1 MPHKEAAFAACDRL
15 TDSARATGAVN
26 TLWREDGALWGDNT
40 DVAGFLANLDAEAP
54 GWRDRVDSA
63 VVLGAGGAARAIVHG
78 LVSRGVERVVIVNR
92 TRARAVALAERFGP
106 AARAATWDEL
116 PQLLAKAGLLAN
128 ATILGMAGQPPLDVA
143 LAPLK
148 AEAVVADVVYVPLTT
163 PLVEA
168 AWRRGCVAVGGL
180 GMLLR
185 QAAPG
190 FARWFGRTPEVTA
203 ELRALVEAD
212 LRAGGKRPNVI
223 VAGLTGSIAMGKST
237 VGRMFAELGAPVF
250 DADAAV
256 REFYRSDDAEAVEA
270 AFPGVRIGRR
280 RRSQPARRRHARRP
294 GGAEAAGGHRPPGRR
309 APRARLSSPPPRRRG
324 DAWRSS
330 TCRCCSRSAGRRRSI
345 SSSSSAPASRRNARA
360 RCRAPA

>member
-1 MPHKEAAFAACDRL
+1 MSAIRRAGVCGWPVAHSRSPLIHGYWLARYHLEGAYERFAVPPLGFAEFAASIGVDGLVGANVTVPHKEAAFAACDRL

-26 TLWREDGALWGDNT
+26 TLWREGGALWGDNT
-40 DVAGFLANLDAEAP
+40 DVAGFLASLDAEAP

-63 VVLGAGGAARAIVHG
+63 VVLGAGGVARAIVHG
-78 LVSRGVERVVIVNR
+78 LVSRGVEHVAIVNR
-92 TRARAVALAERFGP
+92 TRARAAALADRFGP

-128 ATILGMAGQPPLDVA
+128 ATILGMAGQPPLDVD
-143 LAPLK
+143 LAPLT

-212 LRAGGKRPNVI
+212 LRAAEK
-223 VAGLTGSIAMGKST
+223 
-237 VGRMFAELGAPVF
+237 GR
-250 DADAAV
+250 
-256 REFYRSDDAEAVEA
+256 
-270 AFPGVRIGRR
+270 
-280 RRSQPARRRHARRP
+280 
-294 GGAEAAGGHRPPGRR
+294 
-309 APRARLSSPPPRRRG
+309 
-324 DAWRSS
+324 
-330 TCRCCSRSAGRRRSI
+330 T
-345 SSSSSAPASRRNARA
+345 
-360 RCRAPA
+360 

>member
-1 MPHKEAAFAACDRL
+1 MSAVRRAGVCGWPVAHSRSPLIHGYWLARYHLEGAYERFAVPPLGFADFAASIGVDGLIGANVTVPHKEAAFAACDRL

-26 TLWREDGALWGDNT
+26 TLWREGGALWGDNT
-40 DVAGFLANLDAEAP
+40 DVAGFLASLDAEAP

-63 VVLGAGGAARAIVHG
+63 VVLGAGGVARAIVHG
-78 LVSRGVERVVIVNR
+78 LVSRGVERVAIVNR

-185 QAAPG
+185 QAAPS
-190 FARWFGRTPEVTA
+190 FARWFGKTPEVTA

-212 LRAGGKRPNVI
+212 LRAAEK
-223 VAGLTGSIAMGKST
+223 
-237 VGRMFAELGAPVF
+237 GR
-250 DADAAV
+250 
-256 REFYRSDDAEAVEA
+256 
-270 AFPGVRIGRR
+270 
-280 RRSQPARRRHARRP
+280 
-294 GGAEAAGGHRPPGRR
+294 
-309 APRARLSSPPPRRRG
+309 
-324 DAWRSS
+324 
-330 TCRCCSRSAGRRRSI
+330 T
-345 SSSSSAPASRRNARA
+345 
-360 RCRAPA
+360 

>member
-1 MPHKEAAFAACDRL
+1 MPVPDRYAVIGHPIAHSRSPQIHALFAQQTGQHMVYSAIDVVPEELTHRVREFFGAGGRGLNVTVPHKEAAFAACDRL

-26 TLWREDGALWGDNT
+26 TLWREGGALWGDNT
-40 DVAGFLANLDAEAP
+40 DVAGFLASLDAEAP

-63 VVLGAGGAARAIVHG
+63 VVLGAGGVARAIVHG
-78 LVSRGVERVVIVNR
+78 LVSRGVEHVAIVNR
-92 TRARAVALAERFGP
+92 TRARAAALADRFGP

-128 ATILGMAGQPPLDVA
+128 ATILGMAGQPPLDVN
-143 LAPLK
+143 LAPLT

-212 LRAGGKRPNVI
+212 LRAAEK
-223 VAGLTGSIAMGKST
+223 
-237 VGRMFAELGAPVF
+237 GR
-250 DADAAV
+250 
-256 REFYRSDDAEAVEA
+256 
-270 AFPGVRIGRR
+270 
-280 RRSQPARRRHARRP
+280 
-294 GGAEAAGGHRPPGRR
+294 
-309 APRARLSSPPPRRRG
+309 
-324 DAWRSS
+324 
-330 TCRCCSRSAGRRRSI
+330 T
-345 SSSSSAPASRRNARA
+345 
-360 RCRAPA
+360 

>member
-1 MPHKEAAFAACDRL
+1 MSAVRRAGVCGWPVAHSRSPLIHGYWLARYHLEGAYERFAVPPLGFADFAASIGVDGLVGANITVPHKEAAFAACDQL

-40 DVAGFLANLDAEAP
+40 DVSGFLATLDAEAP

-63 VVLGAGGAARAIVHG
+63 VVMGAGGVARAIVHG
-78 LVSRGVERVVIVNR
+78 LVSRGVGRVTIVNR

-106 AARAATWDEL
+106 AVHAAGWDEL

-128 ATILGMAGQPPLDVA
+128 TTILGMAGQPPLDVN

-148 AEAVVADVVYVPLTT
+148 AESVVADVVYVPLTT

-190 FARWFGRTPEVTA
+190 FARWFGKTPEVTA

-212 LRAGGKRPNVI
+212 LRAAEKGRP
-223 VAGLTGSIAMGKST
+223 
-237 VGRMFAELGAPVF
+237 
-250 DADAAV
+250 
-256 REFYRSDDAEAVEA
+256 
-270 AFPGVRIGRR
+270 
-280 RRSQPARRRHARRP
+280 
-294 GGAEAAGGHRPPGRR
+294 
-309 APRARLSSPPPRRRG
+309 
-324 DAWRSS
+324 
-330 TCRCCSRSAGRRRSI
+330 
-345 SSSSSAPASRRNARA
+345 
-360 RCRAPA
+360 

>member
-1 MPHKEAAFAACDRL
+1 MSAIRRAGVCGWPVAHSRSPLIHGYWLARYHLEGAYERFAVPPLGFAEFAASIGVDGLVGANVTVPHKEAAFAACDRL

-26 TLWREDGALWGDNT
+26 TLWREGGALWGDNT
-40 DVAGFLANLDAEAP
+40 DVAGFLASLDAEAP

-63 VVLGAGGAARAIVHG
+63 VVRGAGGVARAIVHG
-78 LVSRGVERVVIVNR
+78 LVSRGVEHVAIVNR
-92 TRARAVALAERFGP
+92 TRARAAALADRFGP

-128 ATILGMAGQPPLDVA
+128 ATILGMAGQPPLDVN
-143 LAPLK
+143 LAPLT

-212 LRAGGKRPNVI
+212 LRAAEK
-223 VAGLTGSIAMGKST
+223 
-237 VGRMFAELGAPVF
+237 GR
-250 DADAAV
+250 
-256 REFYRSDDAEAVEA
+256 
-270 AFPGVRIGRR
+270 
-280 RRSQPARRRHARRP
+280 
-294 GGAEAAGGHRPPGRR
+294 
-309 APRARLSSPPPRRRG
+309 
-324 DAWRSS
+324 
-330 TCRCCSRSAGRRRSI
+330 T
-345 SSSSSAPASRRNARA
+345 
-360 RCRAPA
+360 

>member
-1 MPHKEAAFAACDRL
+1 MSVAPHAGVCGWPVAHSRSPLIHGYWLARYHLEGAYERFAVPPLGFADFAASIGVDGLVGANVTVPHKEAAFAACDRL
-15 TDSARATGAVN
+15 TDSARDTGAVN

-40 DVAGFLANLDAEAP
+40 DVAGFLTSLDAEAP

-63 VVLGAGGAARAIVHG
+63 VVLGAGGVARAIVHG
-78 LVSRGVERVVIVNR
+78 LVSRGVEHVAIVNR
-92 TRARAVALAERFGP
+92 TRARAAALADRFGP

-128 ATILGMAGQPPLDVA
+128 ATILGMAGQPPLDVN
-143 LAPLK
+143 LAPLT

-212 LRAGGKRPNVI
+212 LRAAEK
-223 VAGLTGSIAMGKST
+223 
-237 VGRMFAELGAPVF
+237 GR
-250 DADAAV
+250 
-256 REFYRSDDAEAVEA
+256 
-270 AFPGVRIGRR
+270 
-280 RRSQPARRRHARRP
+280 
-294 GGAEAAGGHRPPGRR
+294 
-309 APRARLSSPPPRRRG
+309 
-324 DAWRSS
+324 
-330 TCRCCSRSAGRRRSI
+330 T
-345 SSSSSAPASRRNARA
+345 
-360 RCRAPA
+360 

>member
-1 MPHKEAAFAACDRL
+1 MSAVRRAGVCGWPVAHSRSPLIHGYWLARYHLDGAYERFAVPPLGFADFAASIGVDGLVGANVTVPHKEAAFAACDRL

-40 DVAGFLANLDAEAP
+40 DVAGFLATLDAEAP

-63 VVLGAGGAARAIVHG
+63 VVMGAGGVARAIVHG
-78 LVSRGVERVVIVNR
+78 LVSRGVERIAIVNR
-92 TRARAVALAERFGP
+92 TPSRAVALADRFGA

-116 PQLLAKAGLLAN
+116 PQLLATAGLLAN

-190 FARWFGRTPEVTA
+190 FARWFGKTPEVTA
-203 ELRALVEAD
+203 ELRTLVEAD
-212 LRAGGKRPNVI
+212 LRA
-223 VAGLTGSIAMGKST
+223 
-237 VGRMFAELGAPVF
+237 AEK
-250 DADAAV
+250 
-256 REFYRSDDAEAVEA
+256 
-270 AFPGVRIGRR
+270 
-280 RRSQPARRRHARRP
+280 AR
-294 GGAEAAGGHRPPGRR
+294 
-309 APRARLSSPPPRRRG
+309 
-324 DAWRSS
+324 
-330 TCRCCSRSAGRRRSI
+330 T
-345 SSSSSAPASRRNARA
+345 
-360 RCRAPA
+360 